1 MLDIEFIRKN
11 PAAFDKAMSSR
22 GVCVR
27 AAEIIELDAK
37 KRQYLARLYSLKE
50 QRNATT
56 KKVALLKESGDNYLT
71 HVEASKKISH
81 EILALE
87 EQLRNDHDLTDLM
100 CSIPN
105 IPDDSVPL
113 GKDSSDNVVVTSYGT
128 KKDFSFNIQAHYTI
142 GEALNLMDFRRAAAL
157 SGSRFSIL
165 NGQLAKL
172 ERSLA
177 TFMLEMHTQEFG
189 YTEIFHPSLVNENA
203 MYNVGQLP
211 KFSQDSFKTTNDMRL
226 APTSEVVLT
235 NLVAGASVPLSSLP
249 LRFTAYSQCF
259 RAEAG
264 SAGLDTRGM
273 IRQHQFSKVELV
285 SITDPQKSNDE
296 LERMLFIAEE
306 VLKRLELPYRV
317 VLLCS
322 GDMGFAASITYDIEV
337 WMPAQNKYR
346 EVSSCSN
353 CKDFQA
359 RRMGAKCFYTENQV
373 KLSSF
378 VHTLNGSALA
388 IGRTIAAIIENYQNP
403 DGSVNIPIVL
413 RKYMNTD
420 TIVAADRPF
429 P

>member
-1 MLDIEFIRKN
+1 MLDVEFIRKN
-11 PAAFDKAMSSR
+11 PAAFDHAMSSR

-27 AAEIIELDAK
+27 AAEVLELDSK
-37 KRQYLARLYSLKE
+37 KRQRLAQLYSLRE

-56 KKVALLKESGDNYLT
+56 KEVALLKENGADYAHL
-71 HVEASKKISH
+71 VEASKKISH
-81 EILALE
+81 EILVLE
-87 EQLRNDHDLTDLM
+87 EQLRNDLELTNLM
-100 CSIPN
+100 CAIPN
-105 IPDDSVPL
+105 IPDDEVPL
-113 GKDSSDNVVVTSYGT
+113 GTDASDNIEVASHGI
-128 KKDFSFNIQAHYTI
+128 KKDFSFDFQPHYAI
-142 GEALNLMDFRRAAAL
+142 GEALNLMDFRRAAVL

-165 NGQLAKL
+165 SGQLAKL

-189 YTEIFHPSLVNENA
+189 YTEIFHPSLVNDNA

-211 KFSQDSFKTTNDMRL
+211 KFSHDSFKTTNDLRL

-235 NLVAGASVPLSSLP
+235 NLVAGTSVACSSLP
-249 LRFTAYSQCF
+249 MRFTAYSQCF

-264 SAGLDTRGM
+264 SAGLDTKGM

-285 SITDPQKSNDE
+285 SITEPHKSSDE
-296 LERMLFIAEE
+296 LKRMLSIAEE
-306 VLKRLELPYRV
+306 VLKRLSLPYRV

-322 GDMGFAASITYDIEV
+322 GDMGFSASITYDIEV

-346 EVSSCSN
+346 EISSCSN

-359 RRMGAKCFYTENQV
+359 RRMGAKCFYVENQT
-373 KLSSF
+373 KFSSF

-388 IGRTIAAIIENYQNP
+388 IGRTIAAILENYQNP
-403 DGSVNIPIVL
+403 DGSVTVPTVL
-413 RKYMNTD
+413 RKYMDTD
-420 TIVAADRPF
+420 TIVTANRPF